1 MKQDGKSLGLGVFL
15 EACFQSETP
24 RAFLLL
30 ISEFGESFQF
40 AMLSQRFSALKE
52 KLGALL
58 KALPPGMPGHDVREA
73 GLGCLAL
80 LVV

>member
-30 ISEFGESFQF
+30 ISEFGESFQ
-40 AMLSQRFSALKE
+40 SFSLRCCRRGFLRLK
-52 KLGALL
+52 
-58 KALPPGMPGHDVREA
+58 RN
-73 GLGCLAL
+73 
-80 LVV
+80 LVLC